1 MTDAWDA
8 VAARLV
14 AERGD
19 ALVRYAFLLTGSD
32 ADAGDLVQDALV
44 RTFGRPRMAL
54 TLPKA
59 EAYVR
64 RAVLNAVIDRAR
76 RERTWRG
83 IRHLVEAPAPP
94 DAPTEAID
102 ARLDLATRVRALS
115 PRQSACIVLR
125 YYEDLTVEQIATTL
139 GISAGSVKR
148 YLSDALRALASALDA
163 AGEGPSPSGP
173 EAPRRAPRGP
183 ARRGDADVRT

>member
-1 MTDAWDA
+1 VSGAWDA
-8 VAARLV
+8 VATRLV

-32 ADAGDLVQDALV
+32 ADAADLVQDALV
-44 RTFGRPRMAL
+44 RTFGRPRMML

-64 RAVLNAVIDRAR
+64 RAILNAVIDRSR

-83 IRHLVEAPAPP
+83 IRHLVDDPVSV
-94 DAPTEAID
+94 DAPSEASD
-102 ARLDLATRVRALS
+102 LRLDLATRLRALS

-125 YYEDLTVEQIATTL
+125 YYEDLTVDQIASTL
-139 GISAGSVKR
+139 GISPGAVKR
-148 YLSDALRALASALDA
+148 YLSDALRALSAALEAS
-163 AGEGPSPSGP
+163 GEG
-173 EAPRRAPRGP
+173 RAERG
-183 ARRGDADVRT
+183 GADVRT